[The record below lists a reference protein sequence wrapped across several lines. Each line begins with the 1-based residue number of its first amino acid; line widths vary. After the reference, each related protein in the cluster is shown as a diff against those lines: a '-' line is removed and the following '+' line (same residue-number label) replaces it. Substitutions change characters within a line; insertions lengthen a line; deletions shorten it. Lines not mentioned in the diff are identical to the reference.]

1 MSADLYAE
9 ARARLRTVRDV
20 LRFAVSRFDEAG
32 LSFGHGTGNAY
43 DEAAFLILHT
53 LHLPIDRL
61 EPFLD
66 ASLLDAELAQV
77 LGIIE
82 RRVLTRRPAPYL
94 TGEAW
99 LRGYVFKVNEDVLIP
114 RSHIAGMLDDELGQ
128 WIEDPGQIQHALDL
142 CTGSG
147 CLAILMALAFPDAR
161 IDAIDCSP
169 KALAVAR
176 ENIAQYHLTERVMP
190 VESDLFAAVPGRK
203 YDLIISNPPYVTSA
217 AMAALP
223 AEYRHEPALALEAG
237 TDGLEI
243 VRRILAEAKRHLT
256 RHGVLMVEVGSGKA
270 ATEAAFPSL
279 PFVWLTADTGEEEV
293 FVLNAKD
300 LP

>member
-1 MSADLYAE
+1 MYAE
-9 ARARLRTVRDV
+9 ARARLRSVRDL

-32 LSFGHGTGNAY
+32 LVFGHGTTSAY

-66 ASLLDAELAQV
+66 AQLLDAELAQALDV
-77 LGIIE
+77 IE
-82 RRVLTRRPAPYL
+82 RRVSTRRPAPYL

-99 LRGYVFKVNEDVLIP
+99 LRGYAFKVNEDVLIP
-114 RSHIAGMLDDELGQ
+114 RSHIAGMIDEELGQ
-128 WIEDPGQIQHALDL
+128 WIDDAAKVKHALDL

-147 CLAILMALAFPDAR
+147 CLAILMAMAFPDAR
-161 IDAIDCSP
+161 IDAGDISP
-169 KALAVAR
+169 KALAVAQ
-176 ENIAQYHLTERVMP
+176 ENVARYHLGERIRL
-190 VESDLFAAVPGRK
+190 VESNLFDALGAEK
-203 YDLIISNPPYVTSA
+203 YDLIISNPPYVTA
-217 AMAALP
+217 QAMAALP
-223 AEYRHEPALALEAG
+223 AEYRHEPALALAAG
-237 TDGLEI
+237 ADGLDI
-243 VRRILAEAKRHLT
+243 VRRILTQAHRHLT
-256 RHGVLMVEVGSGKA
+256 RHGVLMVEVGGGKA

-293 FVLNAKD
+293 FVLTAQD

>member
-1 MSADLYAE
+1 MWAE
-9 ARARLRTVRDV
+9 ARAHLRTVRDV

-32 LSFGHGTGNAY
+32 LSFGHGTATAY
-43 DEAAFLILHT
+43 DEAAFLVLHT

-66 ASLLDAELAQV
+66 AHLLEDEVAQV
-77 LGIIE
+77 IGILQ
-82 RRVLTRRPAPYL
+82 RRVTTRLPAPYL

-128 WIEDPGQIQHALDL
+128 WIEDPSQVTHALDL

-147 CLAILMALAFPDAR
+147 CLAILMAMAFPQAQV
-161 IDAIDCSP
+161 DAIDISAR
-169 KALAVAR
+169 ALAVAR
-176 ENIAQYHLTERVMP
+176 DNVSSYHLTERVRLI
-190 VESDLFAAVPGRK
+190 ESDLFEQVPGRK
-203 YDLIISNPPYVTSA
+203 YDLIISNPPYVTQE

-223 AEYRHEPALALEAG
+223 AEYRHEPALALAAG
-237 TDGLEI
+237 ADGLDL
-243 VRRILAEAKRHLT
+243 VRRILAQAKRHLT
-256 RHGVLMVEVGSGKA
+256 RHGVLMVEVGGGKT
-270 ATEAAFPSL
+270 ATEAAFPEL